1 MLASCPDAELHRT
14 ASVNKKVTPS
24 NRDIFMRLRREV
36 YNIVIRR
43 FILVTRTHPG
53 VVQSVGY

>member
-14 ASVNKKVTPS
+14 ASVNKKVTQS
-24 NRDIFMRLRREV
+24 NRDIFMRLRREA

-43 FILVTRTHPG
+43 FILVDADAPG